1 MARQTRQRLAS
12 IFVWWVT
19 AVRRVARWVVLLW
32 SLATVA
38 ALYYAVNEL
47 GINTDTAGMISSEL
61 RFRKTFMEYERIFP
75 QYVNSL
81 VLVVDGKTPELADHA
96 TQALAARL
104 RDEPRLFKT
113 VYVPG
118 GGAYFERHGLL
129 YQSPADLETMADEL
143 SKVQPFLA
151 KLSADQSLR
160 GVVTTLGSALDAV
173 REGETVDLGPVLERV
188 TGAIEASLERRY
200 QPLSWRELMLGD
212 DDPAH
217 RRRFVLVQPRVDYS
231 SLFPAA
237 PAIEGVRRIAQQLY
251 IDQSRGVRLR
261 ITGAVALDHEELQ
274 SVSRGARIAAILAL
288 VMVIGTLMVGLRS
301 GRLVFTTLLTLVSGL
316 ILTAAFAAAAVGHLN
331 LISVAFA
338 VLYIGLGVDFAIHLC
353 MRYQEL
359 IRTGE
364 FASVALSHAVRDVG
378 PSLLLCAVTTAAAFF
393 AFIPTAYSGVAEL
406 GLIAGTGMF
415 ISLASSVTFLP
426 ALIDILRPPRRLRKR
441 MPAPIPELLAQLPL
455 HHGVAVRLLALL
467 LGVTALA
474 VLPQARFD
482 YDPINLRDAASESVA
497 TFKDLMAEST
507 TSPLS
512 LVVLAPDA
520 AHAALYVKRLSE
532 LDVVDDAVSLQSF
545 IPDEQ
550 EEKLAIIEDIV
561 LILGSE
567 IDGTPSQTRPTV
579 DEQRAAIRDT
589 LGVIDTYLKAP
600 GTPLWRAAV
609 ERLRDALHALLD
621 NLQISEQAAQTQ
633 LMSRLDNNLLGS
645 LPESL
650 DRLKLSLQ
658 AGPVQAQDLPSDLVQ
673 RWVSNGGIYR
683 IEVYPKEDLSDIK
696 ALRRFVSAVRSVA
709 PNATGEPILML
720 ESGNAI
726 VTTFQRAFVIALLVI
741 SMVLLIEMR
750 SAVDTVLVLVPLIF
764 GALLTGA
771 ALVILQIPFNFAN
784 IIALPLLL
792 GIGVDNGIHMIR
804 RMRSTAMSQAE
815 LLRSSTARAMVFSA
829 LTTICSFGNL
839 SFSSHPGTASMGQI
853 LTIGVS
859 LTLLATLI
867 VLPALLKFSLSPKPA
882 WTRPYDAG

>member
-1 MARQTRQRLAS
+1 
-12 IFVWWVT
+12 
-19 AVRRVARWVVLLW
+19 
-32 SLATVA
+32 
-38 ALYYAVNEL
+38 
-47 GINTDTAGMISSEL
+47 
-61 RFRKTFMEYERIFP
+61 
-75 QYVNSL
+75 
-81 VLVVDGKTPELADHA
+81 
-96 TQALAARL
+96 
-104 RDEPRLFKT
+104 
-113 VYVPG
+113 
-118 GGAYFERHGLL
+118 
-129 YQSPADLETMADEL
+129 
-143 SKVQPFLA
+143 
-151 KLSADQSLR
+151 
-160 GVVTTLGSALDAV
+160 
-173 REGETVDLGPVLERV
+173 
-188 TGAIEASLERRY
+188 
-200 QPLSWRELMLGD
+200 
-212 DDPAH
+212 
-217 RRRFVLVQPRVDYS
+217 
-231 SLFPAA
+231 
-237 PAIEGVRRIAQQLY
+237 
-251 IDQSRGVRLR
+251 
-261 ITGAVALDHEELQ
+261 
-274 SVSRGARIAAILAL
+274 
-288 VMVIGTLMVGLRS
+288 
-301 GRLVFTTLLTLVSGL
+301 
-316 ILTAAFAAAAVGHLN
+316 
-331 LISVAFA
+331 
-338 VLYIGLGVDFAIHLC
+338 
-353 MRYQEL
+353 
-359 IRTGE
+359 
-364 FASVALSHAVRDVG
+364 
-378 PSLLLCAVTTAAAFF
+378 LLLCAFTTAAAFF
-393 AFIPTAYSGVAEL
+393 AFIPTAYSGVGEL

-415 ISLASSVTFLP
+415 ISLVASVTFLP

-455 HHGVAVRLLALL
+455 RHGVAVRLLALS

-512 LVVLAPDA
+512 LVVLAPDE

-545 IPDEQ
+545 IPDDQ
-550 EEKLAIIEDIV
+550 EEKLAIIQDIV

-579 DEQRAAIRDT
+579 NEQRAAIRDT

-609 ERLRDALHALLD
+609 ERLRDTLHALLD

-633 LMSRLDNNLLGS
+633 LMSRVDNNLLGS

-673 RWVSNGGIYR
+673 RWVSKGGIYR

-696 ALRRFVSAVRSVA
+696 ALRRFVSAVRSAA
-709 PNATGEPILML
+709 PDATGEPILML

-726 VTTFQRAFVIALLVI
+726 VTTFQRAFGIALLVI

-750 SAVDTVLVLVPLIF
+750 SAADTVLVLVPLIF

-804 RMRSTAMSQAE
+804 RMRSTAMSQAD

-867 VLPALLKFSLSPKPA
+867 VLPALLEFASAPSRLGHDRTIWGRVMSSRFLSA
-882 WTRPYDAG
+882 MRRRAAGK